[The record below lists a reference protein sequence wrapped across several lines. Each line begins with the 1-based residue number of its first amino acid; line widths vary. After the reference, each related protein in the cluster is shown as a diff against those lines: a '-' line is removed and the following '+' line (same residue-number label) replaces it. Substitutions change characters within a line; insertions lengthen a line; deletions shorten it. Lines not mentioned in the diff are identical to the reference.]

1 MREEGL
7 KQRSPEA
14 GETLLREV
22 FTSDDEPTEGLTL
35 YPLCL
40 SLLTNKCK
48 MGTFWFEDLFL
59 NIFKIAVF
67 LKLLQCLG

>member
-14 GETLLREV
+14 GETVEGGFYLY
-22 FTSDDEPTEGLTL
+22 SDDEPTEGLTL
-35 YPLCL
+35 YPLCP

-48 MGTFWFEDLFL
+48 MGTF
-59 NIFKIAVF
+59 
-67 LKLLQCLG
+67 